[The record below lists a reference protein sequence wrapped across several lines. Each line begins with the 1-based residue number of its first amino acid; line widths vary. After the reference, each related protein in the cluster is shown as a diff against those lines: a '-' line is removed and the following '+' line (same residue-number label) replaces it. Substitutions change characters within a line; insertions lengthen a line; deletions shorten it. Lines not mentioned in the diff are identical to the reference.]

1 MIWGDLSDDTLYYL
15 LVKDPKCSGFSLL
28 PKIRKCLH
36 NIPGRPV
43 ISNCG
48 FYTESISSFL
58 DHHLHPAAQ
67 NVNSFIKKTNHYLQK
82 IMSLGQP
89 PEKAIGCTI
98 NVIGLNIPHEE
109 QLTSL
114 KDSQICED
122 GEKSD
127 NWNFSRT
134 CRNCYKEQH
143 LSAQWKNFKTVMR
156 YSSQTDFK
164 TVTESVPPYAII
176 FMAHLEERILEAIE
190 LQPHIWWK
198 YIQSLAVWGKK
209 LLT

>member
-1 MIWGDLSDDTLYYL
+1 M
-15 LVKDPKCSGFSLL
+15 
-28 PKIRKCLH
+28 H

-58 DHHLHPAAQ
+58 DHHLQPAAQ

-98 NVIGLNIPHEE
+98 NVVGLNIPHEE

-127 NWNFSRT
+127 N
-134 CRNCYKEQH
+134 
-143 LSAQWKNFKTVMR
+143 
-156 YSSQTDFK
+156 
-164 TVTESVPPYAII
+164 
-176 FMAHLEERILEAIE
+176 
-190 LQPHIWWK
+190 
-198 YIQSLAVWGKK
+198 
-209 LLT
+209 